1 MNIKNRTTHCTEKY
15 WKNFDAWVFPFR
27 YDKLS
32 LLDPGCTFTQNDTHI
47 TRTTKLDECG
57 TQVMYTL
64 TAVIYSN
71 VVRTV
76 DNPNS
81 IIIRHKSMQVPFE
94 CDYSL
99 WSRSRNRR
107 TISTNGNVGKVVKEK
122 RRGNGVGVKIR
133 GRSARAVLTDRRLSV
148 DVDAAE
154 RYLVELRAK
163 IVRNP
168 LSKIL
173 PTFCYA
179 SPIHKAE
186 RWMRYTLLENG

>member
-1 MNIKNRTTHCTEKY
+1 
-15 WKNFDAWVFPFR
+15 
-27 YDKLS
+27 
-32 LLDPGCTFTQNDTHI
+32 
-47 TRTTKLDECG
+47 
-57 TQVMYTL
+57 MYTL